1 MAVHETRVDRAGD
14 EFEFVGFRLSWGAVL
29 AGVVVA
35 VVIQIILSLI
45 GLAIGLGAIDFRTG
59 QPFQGIGL
67 GAGIWAALTALISLF
82 VGGMVAG
89 HMAGVLTR
97 LDGVLHG
104 VLVWGLS
111 VIIALWALSAGVTTL
126 LGGMFGVAG
135 QVLAG
140 AISGVSTVAAPVV
153 AEQGLPLGASDT
165 QGQDRIVTI
174 LERQGM
180 SEQQA
185 QRVAGE
191 IQQTTSEVQL
201 QAERIRRQAPAT
213 ATEVAGTLST
223 AIWWVLL
230 AVVLS
235 LAAAAIGAA
244 VTAES

>member
-1 MAVHETRVDRAGD
+1 
-14 EFEFVGFRLSWGAVL
+14 
-29 AGVVVA
+29 
-35 VVIQIILSLI
+35 
-45 GLAIGLGAIDFRTG
+45 AIGLGAIDFRTG

-201 QAERIRRQAPAT
+201 QAERIRRQAAAT
-213 ATEVAGTLST
+213 FWGAVWG
-223 AIWWVLL
+223 VLL